1 MQKLRL
7 FVLACFLV
15 VFFVNAASA
24 AEPGKIRIAAGS
36 LLDGYYS
43 MGLKVCRY
51 ISKSNGG
58 IPCEVVPTTGS
69 LENLWLLQRG
79 KVDLAFT
86 LSNLALDS
94 HSGKGYFATTK
105 PFKDMYQV
113 LRLHNEVFTV
123 LVKDD
128 DKILVFSD
136 LEGRKISNGP
146 PKSDSSVTYK
156 ALEAYYDF
164 KKSPID
170 VELAHEDYAKE
181 FCRGNIDAVMMM
193 TGHPSALVNFITH
206 ACESDF
212 VAIDSDKID
221 LLLKNNP
228 GFHKV
233 ILPAGGY
240 PGITQDQESV
250 AVQAILVA
258 ANHVDGKIIQNLLDY
273 FPKIVDRFKSSNP
286 ALYDLDKEHFTNGFI
301 LPALPVGKI
310 DNK

>member
-7 FVLACFLV
+7 FVLSYFIV
-15 VFFVNAASA
+15 MIFVGSASG
-24 AEPGKIRIAAGS
+24 AEDGKIRIGAGS
-36 LLDGYYS
+36 LLEGYYS
-43 MGLKVCRY
+43 IGLKVCRY
-51 ISKSNGG
+51 ISKANDG

-79 KVDLAFT
+79 KIDFAFT

-94 HSGKGYFATTK
+94 YSGKGYFATTK
-105 PFKDMYQV
+105 PFDDMYQV
-113 LRLHNEVFTV
+113 LRLHDEVFTV
-123 LVKDD
+123 IVKDD
-128 DKILVFSD
+128 DKILVFGD

-146 PKSDSSVTYK
+146 PKSDSSITYK

-170 VELAHEDYAKE
+170 IELAHEDYAKE
-181 FCRGNIDAVMMM
+181 FCKGNIDAIMMM

-206 ACESDF
+206 SCEADF
-212 VAIDSDKID
+212 VTIDSDKIE

-258 ANHVDGKIIQNLLDY
+258 AEHVDKKIVQNFLDY
-273 FPKIVDRFKSSNP
+273 FPKIVDRFKSSSP
-286 ALYDLDKEHFTNGFI
+286 ALYDLDKEHFTNSFI
-301 LPALPVGKI
+301 LPAFKAEE
-310 DNK
+310 